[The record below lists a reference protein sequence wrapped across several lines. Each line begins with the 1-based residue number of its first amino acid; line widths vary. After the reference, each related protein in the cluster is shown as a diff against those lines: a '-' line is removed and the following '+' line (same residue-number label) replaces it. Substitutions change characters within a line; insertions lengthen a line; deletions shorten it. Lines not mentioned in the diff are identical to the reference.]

1 MQIFT
6 ELLSYAF
13 RPFFLLGSLCT
24 ILVMVLWIMA
34 LAGAGPIATHV
45 NPMLWHAHEMLFG
58 FAMAIVA
65 GFVMTAVAMW
75 TGRTRL
81 HGAPLG
87 LLVAAWIIGRVA
99 MALGGSLPV
108 GLIASLDLLFPVLL
122 SFFFAREVIAAGN
135 RRNLIIVGIIVA
147 IAMLDVLYHVGAAG
161 SQAGTGLDRTA
172 LLLMIHV
179 VLLLITAIAGRIV
192 PNFTAGWLRGQ
203 GRLQEDNAPRSTP
216 AVEAATLVLTII
228 TGCAA
233 TFAPAS
239 PVTGIVALAAAAMH
253 AFRLSRWN
261 GLATRSEPLL
271 FMLHIAYLW
280 LPIGYVL
287 IAWSAFQSVYPASV
301 ALHALTMGGI
311 GSIILAMTTRVGL
324 GHTGRILQAARLTV
338 VAYVVLT
345 LAVIIR
351 LLGPLIGAQ
360 YMRTVELAAGG
371 WIAAFVIFIW
381 VYWPILTQP
390 RADA

>member
-1 MQIFT
+1 MQIFS

-58 FAMAIVA
+58 FVMAVVA

-87 LLVAAWIIGRVA
+87 LLVAAWLVGRLA
-99 MALGGSLPV
+99 MALGGFLPA
-108 GLIASLDLLFPVLL
+108 GLTALLDLVFPVLL
-122 SFFFAREVIAAGN
+122 SFFFAREVMAAGN
-135 RRNLIIVGIIVA
+135 RRNFVIAGIIALIA
-147 IAMLDVLYHVGAAG
+147 IMDALYHVGAAG
-161 SQAGTGLDRTA
+161 SQAGAGLDRTA
-172 LLLMIHV
+172 LLLTIHV
-179 VLLLITAIAGRIV
+179 VLVLITAIAGRIV

-203 GRLQEDNAPRSTP
+203 GRLQEDRAPRSTAP
-216 AVEAATLVLTII
+216 VEAATLLLTVI
-228 TGCAA
+228 TGCAV
-233 TFAPAS
+233 TFAPSS
-239 PVTGIVALAAAAMH
+239 PLTGVVAIAAAVVH

-261 GLATRSEPLL
+261 GLSTRSEPLL
-271 FMLHIAYLW
+271 FVLHVAYLW
-280 LPIGYVL
+280 IPVGYVL
-287 IAWSAFQSVYPASV
+287 IAWSAFQSFYPASV

-324 GHTGRILQAARLTV
+324 GHTGRPLQAARLTV

-345 LAVIIR
+345 LAVFVR

-360 YMRTVELAAGG
+360 YMRSVEIAAGG
-371 WIAAFVIFIW
+371 WIAAFAIFIW

-390 RADA
+390 RAGN